1 MVLDYTTKCEAVSYV
16 ANSGTG
22 TLALL
27 AVSVDK
33 ARIGRV
39 FSITHILLG
48 PVFLLLEIYQ
58 KEIISNV
65 KNESSITHRNVHYSA
80 IHNSKKCKAT

>member
-1 MVLDYTTKCEAVSYV
+1 M
-16 ANSGTG
+16 
-22 TLALL
+22 LALL

-39 FSITHILLG
+39 FSITQILLG
-48 PVFLLLEIYQ
+48 PVFLLLEICQ

-65 KNESSITHRNVHYSA
+65 KNESSIMHRNVHYSA
-80 IHNSKKCKAT
+80 LHDRKKCKTT